1 MGICEFGVITKADG
15 SARYITDKSDAICA
29 VYGPIEVKL
38 SKELIDRS
46 SIEVQ
51 VYPKSGNTGP
61 PERLVETIIRTTLD
75 SVVLTK
81 YYPRS
86 AISVIVQLKHDF
98 DLSCVLNSVCLALLD
113 AAIPMKTMF
122 SAISVSKSDLDNSCL
137 NDSTMN
143 FVLDRNYK
151 VLTSYS
157 NGIWKEDEL
166 KLALTFATK
175 KAESIFEFYKSSI
188 ERKLL
193 KEERS

>member
-1 MGICEFGVITKADG
+1 MSVCEFGVITKADG

-61 PERLVETIIRTTLD
+61 QERLVETIIRTTLEN
-75 SVVLTK
+75 VIMTK
-81 YYPRS
+81 FYPRS

-113 AAIPMKTMF
+113 AAIPMKTIF
-122 SAISVSKSDLDNSCL
+122 ATISVPKSDLDNSCT
-137 NDSTMN
+137 NDSAMN
-143 FVLDRNYK
+143 IVFDRDLQI
-151 VLTSYS
+151 LTTYS

-166 KLALTFATK
+166 KLSMALAAK
-175 KAESIFEFYKSSI
+175 KADAIFDFYKSSI